1 MSDEHAYNGNL
12 EYTQNLAIRL
22 GKLFGIFGLA
32 LYAVETTA
40 FTLRRFG
47 ELLAFE
53 KRGLAEIAAALT
65 QPRAEVITF
74 GTVVLVGLGV
84 VICILSFVYLVVVVE
99 KWVKRLVKE
108 WVKVVNCAWLKS
120 VKDFLLCLA
129 GALFT
134 LVETVV
140 FVLVTFLAIIVGAIN
155 MAILV
160 WFIPPEVFGL

>member
-12 EYTQNLAIRL
+12 EYAKNLTIRL

-32 LYAVETTA
+32 LYALESVA
-40 FTLRRFG
+40 FTLRRFS
-47 ELLAFE
+47 ELLSFE
-53 KRGLAEIAAALT
+53 KRGLADIAAALT
-65 QPRAEVITF
+65 QPRAEPITLA
-74 GTVVLVGLGV
+74 TVLLVGLGV

-99 KWVKRLVKE
+99 KWVKRIIKE

-120 VKDFLLCLA
+120 VKDFFLCLA

-140 FVLVTFLAIIVGAIN
+140 FVLITFLAIIVGAIN
-155 MAILV
+155 IAILI